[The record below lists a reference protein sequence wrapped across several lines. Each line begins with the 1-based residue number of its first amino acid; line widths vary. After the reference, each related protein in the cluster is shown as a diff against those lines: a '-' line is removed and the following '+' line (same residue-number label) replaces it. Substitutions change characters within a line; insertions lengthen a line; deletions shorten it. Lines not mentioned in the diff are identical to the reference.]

1 LDIAALAMVVAYLL
15 LDFAITIGVLLVLL
29 WLFAELPSTTEK
41 SGCEQVSGLPSAISL
56 RAEGTPSLSVEPERW
71 EDEAA

>member
-1 LDIAALAMVVAYLL
+1 LDIAALGMVIAYLL
-15 LDFAITIGVLLVLL
+15 LVLALTIGVLLVLL

-41 SGCEQVSGLPSAISL
+41 IGREQVGGSPGAARL
-56 RAEGTPSLSVEPERW
+56 RPEGTPSLSVEPERW

>member
-41 SGCEQVSGLPSAISL
+41 SGREQVSGLPSATRL
-56 RAEGTPSLSVEPERW
+56 RSEGTSSLSVEPERW